1 MKRTALVIVIFL
13 AVGLQWTA
21 AQNYPIIDTGQNECY
36 DTTAIIPTPGIDSP
50 WYGQDAQY
58 NTIQPSYQDNGD
70 GTVTDLNT
78 GLMWAKSYTEDK
90 VTFDEAVAG
99 ADTFSLAGYSD
110 WRLPTIKE
118 LYSLM
123 NFCGETGMTAETSIP
138 YIDTAFFD
146 FRYGLTNLG
155 ERFIDVQYASSTEYV
170 GLTMNGN
177 HTMFGLNLADG
188 RIKGYPTSDPQGG
201 EKLFEVK
208 YVRGT
213 TDYGI
218 NDFVDNGDGTITDNA
233 TGLMWSKD
241 DNGQGLDW
249 LEALAYVK
257 QMNSEN
263 YLGYADWRLP
273 NAKELQSIVDYTR
286 SPQTTGSAAIDPIF
300 NISSITDEGG
310 NTNYPFFWTS
320 TTHKDGPP
328 ERLYYRAVYVAFG
341 EALGFM
347 EMPPGSG
354 NYQLWDVH
362 GAGAQR
368 SDLKVGDPNQF
379 PNGFGP
385 QGDVQRIYN
394 YVRLVRGNGTIN
406 DVGDNSSNLPE
417 EYELQQNYPNPFNP
431 ETTITFS
438 LPENSRA
445 SLIVYNAIG
454 EQVAE
459 LVNEELSAGNY
470 NYHFNASDL
479 TSGVY
484 FYRLQTSSFTETKK
498 MMLLK

>member
-1 MKRTALVIVIFL
+1 MQQIGDTCYTLV
-13 AVGLQWTA
+13 
-21 AQNYPIIDTGQNECY
+21 
-36 DTTAIIPTPGIDSP
+36 
-50 WYGQDAQY
+50 
-58 NTIQPSYQDNGD
+58 
-70 GTVTDLNT
+70 
-78 GLMWAKSYTEDK
+78 
-90 VTFDEAVAG
+90 
-99 ADTFSLAGYSD
+99 
-110 WRLPTIKE
+110 
-118 LYSLM
+118 
-123 NFCGETGMTAETSIP
+123 
-138 YIDTAFFD
+138 
-146 FRYGLTNLG
+146 
-155 ERFIDVQYASSTEYV
+155 
-170 GLTMNGN
+170 
-177 HTMFGLNLADG
+177 
-188 RIKGYPTSDPQGG
+188 
-201 EKLFEVK
+201 
-208 YVRGT
+208 
-213 TDYGI
+213 
-218 NDFVDNGDGTITDNA
+218 
-233 TGLMWSKD
+233 
-241 DNGQGLDW
+241 
-249 LEALAYVK
+249 
-257 QMNSEN
+257 
-263 YLGYADWRLP
+263 
-273 NAKELQSIVDYTR
+273 
-286 SPQTTGSAAIDPIF
+286 
-300 NISSITDEGG
+300 
-310 NTNYPFFWTS
+310 
-320 TTHKDGPP
+320 
-328 ERLYYRAVYVAFG
+328 
-341 EALGFM
+341 
-347 EMPPGSG
+347 
-354 NYQLWDVH
+354 DVH

>member
-1 MKRTALVIVIFL
+1 MKTTAFIIILIL
-13 AVGLQWTA
+13 AGALQWTA
-21 AQNYPIIDTGQNECY
+21 AQNYPIIDTGQEACY
-36 DTTAIIPTPGIDSP
+36 DTNSIISTPGLESP

-58 NTIQPSYQDNGD
+58 NTIKPAYQDNGD

-78 GLMWAKSYTEDK
+78 GLIWAEGYTEVK
-90 VTFDEAVAG
+90 VTFNEAVAG

-123 NFCGETGMTAETSIP
+123 NFAGETGLSASESIP
-138 YIDTAFFD
+138 YIDTAFFE
-146 FRYGLTNLG
+146 FRYGLTGQG
-155 ERFIDVQYASSTEYV
+155 ERFIDAQYVSSTEYAGV
-170 GLTMNGN
+170 TMSGD
-177 HTMFGLNLADG
+177 HTVFGLNLADG
-188 RIKGYPTSDPQGG
+188 RIKGYGTSNPLGG

-213 TDYGI
+213 TEYGI

-233 TGLMWSKD
+233 TSLMWARN
-241 DNGQGLDW
+241 DNGNGVDW
-249 LEALAYVK
+249 VEALAYVK
-257 QMNSEN
+257 QKNSEN
-263 YLGYADWRLP
+263 YLGYGDWRLP

-286 SPQTTGSAAIDPIF
+286 SPQTTSSAAIDPAF
-300 NISSITDEGG
+300 NISTITDEGG
-310 NTNYPFFWTS
+310 NSNYPFFWTS
-320 TTHKDGPP
+320 TTHKDGPIQN
-328 ERLYYRAVYVAFG
+328 RYARAVYIAFG

-347 EMPPGSG
+347 EGPPGSG
-354 NYQLWDVH
+354 NYTLWDVH

-368 SDLKVGDPNQF
+368 SDVKVGDPDSF
-379 PNGFGP
+379 PIGQGP

-394 YVRLVRGNGTIN
+394 YVRLVRGNGIIN
-406 DVGDNSSNLPE
+406 DVGENDSHLPE
-417 EYELQQNYPNPFNP
+417 EYQLGQNYPNPFNP

-438 LPENSRA
+438 LPESGTA
-445 SLIVYNAIG
+445 KLIIYNTTG

-459 LVNEELSAGNY
+459 LVNEELSAGDY
-470 NYHFNASDL
+470 QYHFNASNL

-484 FYRLQTSSFTETKK
+484 FYRLQTASFTETKK